1 MDVEIRPWRPGD
13 EAAILGLFRAVFGR
27 EMSPAYWR
35 WRFHDHPAGGPLVM
49 LAWAGETLA
58 AHYAASRATL
68 AIEGEA
74 VPAAL
79 SMTTMTHPGW
89 RGRGLL
95 EATARALYAALAAEG
110 CAATLGFPNQM
121 VHAARL
127 TKLGWI
133 DVCDVATMTADLT
146 RPPVADP
153 AVIAA
158 DAIDA
163 RFDRLATR
171 LARDTPVGFAR
182 DAATLAWRID
192 ANPAQRYTRLL
203 LPEGGG
209 IAGYALLKPFG
220 AEAMDLVELRA
231 ADAAATRALLAAAQA
246 RAAAAGARRLHCWR
260 LPGEPD
266 RALFERA
273 GFAAGAPV
281 TYFGGCALA
290 RPVALINDPRRW
302 RLAML
307 DSDLY

>member
-13 EAAILGLFRAVFGR
+13 EAAILGLFRTVFGR

-35 WRFHDHPAGGPLVM
+35 WRFLDHPAGGPCVM
-49 LAWAGETLA
+49 LAWAGDTLA

-68 AIEGEA
+68 SAAGETI
-74 VPAAL
+74 PAAL
-79 SMTTMTHPGW
+79 SMTTMTHPDW

-95 EATARALYAALAAEG
+95 EATARALYATLADEG
-110 CAATLGFPNQM
+110 AAATLGFPNQM

-127 TKLGWI
+127 TRLGWI
-133 DVCDVATMTADLT
+133 DVCDAPTMTADLA
-146 RPPVADP
+146 RPPAPDP
-153 AVIAA
+153 AVVEIP
-158 DAIDA
+158 AIDA
-163 RFDRLATR
+163 RFDRLAAR
-171 LARDTPVGFAR
+171 LAPLTPVGFAR

-192 ANPAQRYTRLL
+192 ANPAQRYTRLV
-203 LPEGGG
+203 LPEGDE

-231 ADAAATRALLAAAQA
+231 ADAAATRALLAASLA
-246 RAAAAGARRLHCWR
+246 RAAASGARRLHCWR
-260 LPGEPD
+260 LCAEPD
-266 RALFERA
+266 RPAFERA

-290 RPVALINDPRRW
+290 RPAALFDDPRRW

-307 DSDLY
+307 DSDLF